1 MVLKLLSSVTKEI
14 QHETT
19 FLDLN
24 EISLKYYI
32 EEMCQYKVTYD
43 SARNSGYNIIRN
55 QTILIWVDICVQ
67 VLQRKEKAMITII
80 TNIYLEFM
88 LLPVYNNSC
97 DLLVHENEN
106 GDQQSRDSSRKVHP
120 PGVFS
125 KWRHK
130 PTTVRTCWLEEE
142 RKQSNEYIPL
152 CEKSTGEIH
161 F

>member
-1 MVLKLLSSVTKEI
+1 
-14 QHETT
+14 
-19 FLDLN
+19 
-24 EISLKYYI
+24 
-32 EEMCQYKVTYD
+32 MCQHKVTYD

-106 GDQQSRDSSRKVHP
+106 GDQQSRDGSRKVHP

-130 PTTVRTCWLEEE
+130 PTAVRTCWLEEE
-142 RKQSNEYIPL
+142 RKQSIW
-152 CEKSTGEIH
+152 IH
-161 F
+161 TTLWKINRGDTLLVFESQHKKWKEFYG